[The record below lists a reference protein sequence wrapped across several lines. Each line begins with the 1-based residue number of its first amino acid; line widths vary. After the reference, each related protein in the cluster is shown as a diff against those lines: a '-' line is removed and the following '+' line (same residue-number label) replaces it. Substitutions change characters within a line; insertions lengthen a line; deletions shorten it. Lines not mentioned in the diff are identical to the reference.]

1 MNPFSLQWMNLC
13 YNMRPKLFCNAAVS
27 SFFFHWRILLLLY
40 SNIRISLFS
49 MFGINDQSQNRQQSY
64 SKKSKFLPSPN
75 ISSVR
80 QNLLR
85 WYQLCN
91 RILKIMKKKK
101 LLNNWVRKKKV
112 LKNFENTGHGESH
125 KNLKLVNMRYY
136 MDLHQ
141 LWDISHRNIQ
151 E

>member
-1 MNPFSLQWMNLC
+1 MTPFSLQWMNLC
-13 YNMRPKLFCNAAVS
+13 YNMRPKLFYNAAVP